1 MSEGLDQKTKKGK
14 ASEREGYSTVY
25 FVNHSHMD
33 NSWGGTPRDCLEK
46 NLAII
51 EEVVK
56 SCELFPDFYFSME
69 NVYPLQE
76 FARRYPEQLNR
87 IDKLIKGGKLE
98 VGGAYVHPTVDYCFD
113 ELIARNFSLGKA
125 WLKQTF
131 SYDTKV
137 VLEED
142 TPGHT
147 LQTPQLLKRAGVRY
161 YKISRGPPSIFY
173 WVSPDGSAVLTYLA
187 EYSWSHHSLLGYSSE
202 ETVKRLPGEIE
213 KARSN
218 YRITNLMIP
227 DGDDWTSP
235 NLTLLEIIRT
245 WNETKGKPLLKLGTV
260 TEFLSS
266 VEREQSIPVVTGD
279 MPNLWVGVAA
289 VQADTIRRL
298 RRIQNII
305 FSAEEFMAISSLLGS
320 DHNYK
325 DIQDAWRLA
334 LLVADHNWGGKEPGE
349 YGEFCD
355 EEKARYVKQAATLC
369 MKQLEKALESITS
382 RVDTT
387 SSDKDEVPLIVF
399 NQLPWKRSDLV
410 EFEVDTGADPM
421 KIQIRSQDGTYIPS
435 QASIITSDDERRKI
449 HVAFVADEVPPAGY
463 KTYFIDFNGSSEKVE
478 SLLNAERNVIE
489 NRFYR
494 VEIDPRGRGIAR
506 FLDKER
512 GVEIGGER
520 ECSLGPLRFSFILN
534 ELFGMGLRLNVRK
547 IPTVLDRTNDLI
559 TVVPTGEFFR
569 AGDFPCNIT
578 VIENGPVKATI
589 LIEGKFIDS
598 VKRQEITLYDKLNR
612 VDLKTSIDWS
622 GKNFVAL
629 MLTFPLNL
637 ESSSNTVVNV
647 PYGAVNLT
655 DVAPGF
661 WVKPS
666 DPIQFKV
673 RGVQHWIDNADSGGG
688 AMLSTNWPCFD
699 FTMTTSAVVLWA
711 MDSENSFFSG
721 QRYRQKGIHTLV
733 FSLMPHQGGWRM
745 AQAYKNGLS
754 TTFPLIPVMTSQHSA
769 FLPRE
774 MSFMKIEGSNI
785 VVTALKKADDDRGY
799 ILRVY
804 EAEGK
809 ERSFTI
815 EFYRDVKE
823 CWETNLLEEDV
834 KGLTF
839 YKKQVDLRISP
850 YEIKTIRILFKESG
864 GTTVQQ

>member
-1 MSEGLDQKTKKGK
+1 VSEGEDQKGKKDKTKEKD
-14 ASEREGYSTVY
+14 GYSTVY

-33 NSWGGTPRDCLEK
+33 NSWGGTPKDCLER

-56 SCELFPDFYFSME
+56 SCELFPDFYFSIE

-76 FARRYPEQLNR
+76 FVRSYPEQVNR
-87 IDKLIKGGKLE
+87 IDKLIKAGKLE
-98 VGGAYVHPTVDYCFD
+98 VGGAYIHPTVDYCFD
-113 ELIARNFSLGKA
+113 ELIARNFSLGKT
-125 WLKQTF
+125 WLKRNF
-131 SYDTKV
+131 DYDTKV
-137 VLEED
+137 VYEED

-202 ETVKRLPGEIE
+202 ETLRRLPGEIE
-213 KARSN
+213 KARNS
-218 YRITNLMIP
+218 YRISSLMIP

-235 NLTLLEIIRT
+235 NLTLLEIIRA
-245 WNETKGKPLLKLGTV
+245 WNETKGKPILKLATV
-260 TEFLSS
+260 NEFMSS

-289 VQADTIRRL
+289 IQAETIRRL
-298 RRIQNII
+298 RRIQNVI
-305 FSAEEFMAISSLLGS
+305 FSAEEFMAIGSLLGS

-334 LLVADHNWGGKEPGE
+334 LLTADHNWGGREPRE
-349 YGEFCD
+349 YGEYCD
-355 EEKARYVKQAATLC
+355 EEKSRYIKQAATLC
-369 MKQLEKALESITS
+369 MEQLGKALESITS
-382 RVDTT
+382 RIDTT
-387 SSDKDEVPLIVF
+387 SSDRDEVPLIVF
-399 NQLPWKRSDLV
+399 NQLPWNRTDLV
-410 EFEVDTGADPM
+410 EFEVDNEADPM
-421 KIQIRSQDGTYIPS
+421 KIQIRGQDGTYVPS
-435 QASIITSDDERRKI
+435 QASIGIGDDHKRKI
-449 HVAFVADEVPPAGY
+449 HVAFIAENVPGIGY
-463 KTYFIDFNGSSEKVE
+463 KAYFLNFNGVSEKVE

-489 NRFYR
+489 NRFYLIE
-494 VEIDPRGRGIAR
+494 VDPSGRGIAR
-506 FLDKER
+506 FLDKNR
-512 GVEIGGER
+512 GVEIGGEK
-520 ECSLGPLRFSFILN
+520 ECSLGPLKFRFMLN
-534 ELFGMGLRLNVRK
+534 EFFGMGLKLNIRK
-547 IPTVLDRTNDLI
+547 IPTVLDRTNDSI
-559 TVVPTGEFFR
+559 TAITTGEFFR
-569 AGDFPCNIT
+569 AGDFPCNVT

-598 VKRQEITLYDKLNR
+598 VKRQEITLYDKLDR
-612 VDLKTSIDWS
+612 VDMKTSIDWS

-647 PYGAVNLT
+647 PYGTANLT

-661 WVKPS
+661 WVKPT
-666 DPIQFKV
+666 DPVQFRV
-673 RGVQHWIDNADSGGG
+673 RGVQHWIDIADSGGG
-688 AMLSTNWPCFD
+688 ATLSTSWPCFD
-699 FTMTTSAVVLWA
+699 FTMTTSAVILWA
-711 MDSENSFFSG
+711 MDSESSFFSG
-721 QRYRQKGIHTLV
+721 SRYRQRGTHTLT
-733 FSLMPHQGGWRM
+733 FSLTPHQGGWRM
-745 AQAYKNGLS
+745 AQAYRQGIS

-774 MSFMKIEGSNI
+774 MSFMRIEGSSI
-785 VVTALKKADDDRGY
+785 VLTALKKAEDARGY

-815 EFYRDVKE
+815 EFYREVKE

-850 YEIKTIRILFKESG
+850 YEIKTIRILFKEIG
-864 GTTVQQ
+864 GMPS

>member
-1 MSEGLDQKTKKGK
+1 MSEGVDQKQRRANAEDK
-14 ASEREGYSTVY
+14 EGYSTVY

-33 NSWGGTPRDCLEK
+33 NSWGGTPKDCLER

-76 FARRYPEQLNR
+76 FVRIHPEQVNR
-87 IDKLIKGGKLE
+87 IEKLINTSKLE
-98 VGGAYVHPTVDYCFD
+98 IGGAYVHPTVDYCFD
-113 ELIARNFSLGKA
+113 ELIARNFSLGKS
-125 WLKQTF
+125 WLKRTF
-131 SYDTKV
+131 NYDTKLV
-137 VLEED
+137 YEED

-187 EYSWSHHSLLGYSSE
+187 EYSWSYHSLLGYSSE
-202 ETVKRLPGEIE
+202 ETLRRLPAEIE
-213 KARSN
+213 KARRS
-218 YRITNLMIP
+218 YRISNLMIP

-235 NLTLLEIIRT
+235 NVTLLEIIRT
-245 WNETKGKPLLKLGTV
+245 WNESKGKPVLKLATV
-260 TEFLSS
+260 SEFLSS
-266 VEREQSIPVVTGD
+266 VERDQSIPVVTGD
-279 MPNLWVGVAA
+279 MPNIWVGVAA
-289 VQADTIRRL
+289 IEAETVRRL
-298 RRIQNII
+298 RRLQNII

-325 DIQDAWRLA
+325 DIQDAWQLA
-334 LLVADHNWGGKEPGE
+334 LLTADHNWGGKEPRE

-355 EEKARYVKQAATLC
+355 EEKMRYIKQASTLC
-369 MKQLEKALESITS
+369 MKQLEKSLESITS
-382 RVDTT
+382 RIDTT

-399 NQLPWKRSDLV
+399 NQLPWTRTDLV
-410 EFEVDTGADPM
+410 EFEVDNQADPM
-421 KIQIRSQDGTYIPS
+421 KIQIRSQDGTYVPS
-435 QASIITSDDERRKI
+435 QASVSFDDDRKKRI
-449 HVAFVADEVPPAGY
+449 RVAFVAENVPGTGY
-463 KTYFIDFNGSSEKVE
+463 KTFFINFSGLSEKVE

-489 NRFYR
+489 NRFYL
-494 VEIDPRGRGIAR
+494 VEVDSAGRGIAR
-506 FLDKER
+506 FVDKDR
-512 GVEIGGER
+512 GVEIGGEK
-520 ECSLGPLRFSFILN
+520 ECSLGPMKFRFMLN
-534 ELFGMGLRLNVRK
+534 EIFGMGLKLSIKK
-547 IPTVLDRTNDLI
+547 IQTVLDRTNDVI
-559 TVVPTGEFFR
+559 TAVPTGEFFR
-569 AGDFPCNIT
+569 AGDFPSTVT

-598 VKRQEITLYDKLNR
+598 VRRQEITLYDKLNR
-612 VDLKTSIDWS
+612 VDMKTSIDWL
-622 GKNFVAL
+622 GRNYVAL

-661 WVKPS
+661 WVKPT
-666 DPIQFKV
+666 DPLQFKV
-673 RGVQHWIDNADSGGG
+673 RGVQHWVDITDSGGG
-688 AMLSTNWPCFD
+688 ATLSTNWPCFD
-699 FTMTTSAVVLWA
+699 FTMTTSAVILWA
-711 MDSENSFFSG
+711 MDNEDSFFSG
-721 QRYRQKGIHTLV
+721 PRYRQRGTHTLT
-733 FSLMPHQGGWRM
+733 FSLTPHQGGWRM
-745 AQAYKNGLS
+745 AQAYRQGLS
-754 TTFPLIPVMTSQHSA
+754 TTYPFIPVMTSQHSA

-785 VVTALKKADDDRGY
+785 VLTALKKAENGRGY
-799 ILRVY
+799 ILRLY

-823 CWETNLLEEDV
+823 CWETNLLEEDT

-839 YKKQVDLRISP
+839 YKKQVDLQIPP
-850 YEIKTIRILFKESG
+850 YEIKTIRVLFREIG
-864 GTTVQQ
+864 GTLT